1 MKKINWQHHLKSLSA
16 VRIAPNYLRLSLLF
30 LVFAYGIG
38 IFPSFIWNEEYPG
51 ILDPYSYSLDQ
62 FRDGRPIYGITTQI
76 FIGIAQLTG
85 LLWPYRLF
93 GFIGFICWAL
103 YISRTIH
110 RTDFENKTEI
120 TFASLIAFTLPAFQT
135 LLNSGNLAIYSW
147 SSLFACMAYTHL
159 SHKRYATALILV
171 VVSLLM
177 YPVSTLF
184 IFSFAYLRIYLS
196 KKRSNLDFILG
207 IKKLLLLLLA
217 GGVIS
222 SIIAFSILKYV
233 FGIQPTSRVGV
244 VSLSEFLPNL
254 EFFVTRFVPTN
265 ASLFI
270 YSSHST
276 QSAVLVTLVFILL
289 ITLMWRTKF
298 THPERDLSSLIFLF
312 IYAFFACSISL
323 FAKSRE
329 IDVRFIRNSTW
340 LLCIFLVYKILVALK
355 YWGLGKRILKVTPAA
370 MVILALFAI
379 TESNY
384 RYFHFFKTPYDQK
397 TAYIN
402 KELNQC
408 SLEQIANGVNIR
420 MPIGDF
426 PRYDN
431 IGTYSLKTDLSQ
443 DWVPLAN
450 VALLAKTKA
459 GIDVVVNFEGDFS
472 EHNTSSKC
480 LVDLS
485 EYRP

>member
-1 MKKINWQHHLKSLSA
+1 MKKVNWLQYLKRLITL
-16 VRIAPNYLRLSLLF
+16 RGAPNYLRLNLLF
-30 LVFAYGIG
+30 LVFAYGLG

-76 FIGIAQLTG
+76 FLGIAQLTG

-93 GFIGFICWAL
+93 GFIGFVCWAL
-103 YISRTIH
+103 YISRTIQG
-110 RTDFENKTEI
+110 TEFENKTEI

-135 LLNSGNLAIYSW
+135 LVNSGNLAIYSW
-147 SSLFACMAYTHL
+147 SSLIACIAYTHL
-159 SHKRYATALILV
+159 SHKRYSKALILV

-184 IFSFAYLRIYLS
+184 IFSFAFLSIFLS
-196 KKRSNLDFILG
+196 KKPSKLDFILG
-207 IKKLLLLLLA
+207 IKRVLLLLLA

-222 SIIAFSILKYV
+222 SLIAFAILKYF
-233 FGIQPTSRVGV
+233 FGIPPTSRVGI
-244 VSLSEFLPNL
+244 VSLSEFATNL

-276 QSAVLVTLVFILL
+276 QSAVLVTLVFIFL

-298 THPERDLSSLIFLF
+298 THPERDLTSLIFLF

-340 LLCIFLVYKILVALK
+340 LLCIFLVYKFLVVLK
-355 YWGLGKRILKVTPAA
+355 YWGLGNRILKVTPAA
-370 MVILALFAI
+370 MVILALFSI

-384 RYFHFFKTPYDQK
+384 RYFYFFKTPYDQK
-397 TAYIN
+397 TAFIN
-402 KELNQC
+402 RELNQC
-408 SLEQIANGVNIR
+408 SLEQITNGVNVR
-420 MPIGDF
+420 MPIEDF
-426 PRYDN
+426 PRHNN

-443 DWVPLAN
+443 NWVPLAN
-450 VALLAKTKA
+450 VTLLGNAKA
-459 GIDVVVNFEGDFS
+459 GIEVVVNFEGDIS
-472 EHNTSSKC
+472 EKNANRKC

-485 EYRP
+485 KYRP

>member
-1 MKKINWQHHLKSLSA
+1 VKKIVWQQHLKSLST
-16 VRIAPNYLRLSLLF
+16 VRSAPIYLRLSLLF

-38 IFPSFIWNEEYPG
+38 IFPSLIWNEEYPG
-51 ILDPYSYSLDQ
+51 ILDPYTYSLDQ

-103 YISRTIH
+103 YIGRTIH
-110 RTDFENKTEI
+110 RTDFENKAEI

-159 SHKRYATALILV
+159 SHKRYAQALILV

-184 IFSFAYLRIYLS
+184 IFSFAFLSIYLS

-207 IKKLLLLLLA
+207 IKKLLLLLLT
-217 GGVIS
+217 GGVFS
-222 SIIAFSILKYV
+222 SLIAFAILKYV
-233 FGIQPTSRVGV
+233 FGIPPTSRVGV

-298 THPERDLSSLIFLF
+298 THPERDLSSLFFLF

-340 LLCIFLVYKILVALK
+340 LLCIFLVYKFLVALK
-355 YWGLGKRILKVTPAA
+355 YWGLGNRILKVTPAA

-384 RYFHFFKTPYDQK
+384 RYFYFFKTPYDQK

-408 SLEQIANGVNIR
+408 RSEQIANGVNVR
-420 MPIGDF
+420 MPIEDF
-426 PRYDN
+426 PRHNN

-443 DWVPLAN
+443 GWVPLAN
-450 VALLAKTKA
+450 IKLLAKAKA
-459 GIDVVVNFEGDFS
+459 GIDIVVNFEGDFS
-472 EHNTSSKC
+472 EKNTNRKC

-485 EYRP
+485 KYRP